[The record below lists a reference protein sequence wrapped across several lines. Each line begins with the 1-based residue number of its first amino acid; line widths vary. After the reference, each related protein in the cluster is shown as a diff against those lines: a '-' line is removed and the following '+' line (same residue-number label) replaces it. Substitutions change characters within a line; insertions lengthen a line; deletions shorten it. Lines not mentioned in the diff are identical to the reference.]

1 MSPVFEE
8 LKRRNVFRVGAAYA
22 VAAWLAIQLVETIFP
37 AFGFGDAA
45 VRITVI
51 VLAVGSVPVLI
62 LAWAFEITPDG
73 VKRENQVDR
82 TQSGASVSAHKLN
95 RALVFLLIAAVG
107 YFAVDKFVLDSREGN
122 NSPASAG
129 PELAE
134 RSAQTEVG
142 ATGGSA
148 QARSVAVL
156 PFVAMSSGQDD
167 GYFAD
172 GLTEEV
178 LNYLASVPELL
189 VTARTSSFH
198 FKGTDLPIPE
208 IAATLGVANVVEGSV
223 RRAGDKVRITAQ
235 LIRAA
240 DGFHLWSE
248 TYDRTLEDVFAV
260 QEDIAGNIAEVLD
273 VALDDQA
280 MVRMRNAGIGD
291 VEAFISYQK
300 GSEAFA
306 DAHADLA
313 QISASL
319 ADANRYFDQVL
330 EVASRHTGVRL
341 KRADLV
347 GHLLFEY
354 AGGFRPEG
362 YPGEGAELL
371 RTLQEEYSLAWQSAR
386 PGAERAMVEVERAV
400 FSDDWSGL
408 AARLDQALSGDQC
421 MEGNWIHQ
429 VGSSLGRTDR
439 LVSFDRLN
447 LRCDPLSGFSYMV
460 LAMALVWDGRP
471 EDALQAIDDAEA
483 LGVAVPFKRDIRM
496 MALLAAG
503 RFNEDAEAYTAPPGS
518 SYPFPDRLLLEA
530 RAGDPDTARKISEA
544 YLARPGV
551 DDWTSITAAAAVG
564 NRQAANAAA
573 ARIDGRAGGPFML
586 LIGTSMCFCGAPFD
600 LDATPNFAARLKETG
615 APWPPRKVIDF
626 PLKTW

>member
-51 VLAVGSVPVLI
+51 VLAIGSVPVLI

-198 FKGTDLPIPE
+198 FKGTDLPPPWE
-208 IAATLGVANVVEGSV
+208 
-223 RRAGDKVRITAQ
+223 
-235 LIRAA
+235 
-240 DGFHLWSE
+240 
-248 TYDRTLEDVFAV
+248 
-260 QEDIAGNIAEVLD
+260 
-273 VALDDQA
+273 
-280 MVRMRNAGIGD
+280 
-291 VEAFISYQK
+291 
-300 GSEAFA
+300 
-306 DAHADLA
+306 
-313 QISASL
+313 
-319 ADANRYFDQVL
+319 
-330 EVASRHTGVRL
+330 
-341 KRADLV
+341 
-347 GHLLFEY
+347 
-354 AGGFRPEG
+354 
-362 YPGEGAELL
+362 
-371 RTLQEEYSLAWQSAR
+371 WQ
-386 PGAERAMVEVERAV
+386 
-400 FSDDWSGL
+400 
-408 AARLDQALSGDQC
+408 
-421 MEGNWIHQ
+421 
-429 VGSSLGRTDR
+429 
-439 LVSFDRLN
+439 
-447 LRCDPLSGFSYMV
+447 
-460 LAMALVWDGRP
+460 
-471 EDALQAIDDAEA
+471 
-483 LGVAVPFKRDIRM
+483 
-496 MALLAAG
+496 
-503 RFNEDAEAYTAPPGS
+503 
-518 SYPFPDRLLLEA
+518 
-530 RAGDPDTARKISEA
+530 
-544 YLARPGV
+544 
-551 DDWTSITAAAAVG
+551 
-564 NRQAANAAA
+564 
-573 ARIDGRAGGPFML
+573 
-586 LIGTSMCFCGAPFD
+586 
-600 LDATPNFAARLKETG
+600 
-615 APWPPRKVIDF
+615 
-626 PLKTW
+626 TW